1 MDDPV
6 ARHPKKQLEPFWT
19 PEEHWKLER
28 LAKKK
33 TRAAEIAKM
42 LGRSI
47 AAVRREARQLGVLL
61 YKRYASRTAIGN
73 RRLIG
78 VGRALSRHSSVFA
91 ADRIGH
97 S

>member
-6 ARHPKKQLEPFWT
+6 ARRPKKKQPEPFWT
-19 PEEHWKLER
+19 PQEHWQLET

-42 LGRSI
+42 LGRSV

-61 YKRYASRTAIGN
+61 YKR
-73 RRLIG
+73 
-78 VGRALSRHSSVFA
+78 
-91 ADRIGH
+91 
-97 S
+97 